1 MPDSRYVLDSYA
13 ILALLKEERGAERVA
28 AILQEVLRGNAQV
41 SMSLINLGEVTYIV
55 ERRWNLEKA
64 RDVLAYLDSAGIE
77 FFQVTRERV
86 LAAAH
91 LKARHPIAYADAFA
105 AALAQEQSATLV
117 TGDPE
122 FRTLAERL
130 TIEWLV

>member
-1 MPDSRYVLDSYA
+1 MPDLRYVLDSYA

-28 AILQEVLRGNAQV
+28 AILQEALRGNAQV